1 MHDKN
6 KEKKEDY
13 VMAGELKQFLCMSHR
28 GSKTSKS
35 T

>member
-1 MHDKN
+1 M

-13 VMAGELKQFLCMSHR
+13 VMAGELKQFLFMSHK
-28 GSKTSKS
+28 GSKTSKW

>member
-1 MHDKN
+1 MHDKD

-28 GSKTSKS
+28 GSKTSKR